1 MCLFPAFF
9 HIQTAAKSRQ
19 DTRFSPGNN
28 LKGSHPGICQFSVHS
43 PLFSTIF
50 RFSRILPARFFNTFS
65 VSSDREMTGSPAESG
80 RLCTIFRTPA
90 GRQRSTGGS
99 RDETRHRL
107 CQCPAPSVSVP
118 RSHTAARPGS
128 RSVTLPPLQKKGQS
142 RIPRSGHGL
151 HKPGIARMARGEHTL
166 PHRQG
171 GRAVSHASCTPPLPG
186 RPPVSLPTP
195 PQGSTDRRPRTVYP
209 RRSDVPWRRCR
220 LRQSPHRRCRDWL

>member
-1 MCLFPAFF
+1 MSQSAFF

-28 LKGSHPGICQFSVHS
+28 LKGSHPEICQFSVHS

-50 RFSRILPARFFNTFS
+50 RFPRILPARFFNTFS

-107 CQCPAPSVSVP
+107 CQCPAPSVSAP

-128 RSVTLPPLQKKGQS
+128 RFATLPPLQKKGQS

-151 HKPGIARMARGEHTL
+151 HKPGIARMERWRAYPPAQARRESCQPCVLHTASPRPSACQSSHTPAGL
-166 PHRQG
+166 HGSPSPDG
-171 GRAVSHASCTPPLPG
+171 VSPKK
-186 RPPVSLPTP
+186 
-195 PQGSTDRRPRTVYP
+195 
-209 RRSDVPWRRCR
+209 
-220 LRQSPHRRCRDWL
+220 